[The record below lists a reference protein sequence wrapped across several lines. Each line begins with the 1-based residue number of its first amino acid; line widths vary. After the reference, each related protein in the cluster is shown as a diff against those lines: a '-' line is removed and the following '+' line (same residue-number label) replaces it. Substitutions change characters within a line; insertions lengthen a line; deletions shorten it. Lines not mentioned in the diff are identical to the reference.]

1 MRFNFKPLRLAVV
14 IGHVVQTGGGFQQAL
29 NSALMV
35 NKIAKDTD
43 IYLKNIFRKNKKY
56 SHLTLPMKYSIFS
69 GGKRFRS
76 AIIVN
81 TGKIFN
87 INYKKLII
95 IGAAVECIHSY
106 SLIHDDL
113 PSMDNDDLRRGKLA
127 THKKFNEFTA
137 ILAGNSLLTLAF
149 EILSSDKL
157 NFSPKIKNE
166 LIETLAIYSGFSG
179 LAGGQHYDLTFENK
193 KISKQKII
201 DLQKNKTGKLFAFC
215 CESVGII
222 KNQSLKKRNALK
234 KIGLDIGLLFQIS
247 DDLIDFKGDS
257 RTVGKPTK
265 NDKTKKKPT
274 LVNLLGY
281 NKALDFAKKLKK
293 KIVKEINKYGINYYD
308 LLQSVEF
315 ILSRKF

>member
-1 MRFNFKPLRLAVV
+1 MQEYLKKL
-14 IGHVVQTGGGFQQAL
+14 
-29 NSALMV
+29 

-81 TGKIFN
+81 VGKIFN
-87 INYKKLII
+87 IDYKKLII
-95 IGAAVECIHSY
+95 IGAAIECVHSY

-113 PSMDNDDLRRGKLA
+113 PAMDNDDLRRGKLS

-149 EILSSDKL
+149 EILSSSSLK
-157 NFSPKIKNE
+157 FSPKIKNE
-166 LIETLAIYSGFSG
+166 LISTLSIYSGYSG
-179 LAGGQHYDLTFENK
+179 LAGGQYFDLALENK
-193 KISKQKII
+193 KISKKKII
-201 DLQKNKTGKLFAFC
+201 DIQINKTGKLFSFC
-215 CESVGII
+215 CECAGII
-222 KNQSLKKRNALK
+222 KGQSSKKRKFLRDL
-234 KIGLDIGLLFQIS
+234 GLDIGLLFQLA

-257 RTVGKPTK
+257 KIVGKS
-265 NDKTKKKPT
+265 TKKDKSKGKQT
-274 LVNLLGY
+274 LVNLFGY
-281 NKALDFAKKLKK
+281 EKTLVFANNLKNKIDK
-293 KIVKEINKYGINYYD
+293 KIKNYGIKSYD

-315 ILSRKF
+315 ILNRNF